1 MNVKTLTAFGAG
13 LRHSAG
19 AAALALGLV
28 AAAGMG
34 ANSVAAAEYKMAI
47 AHILPED
54 FENEVHPALT
64 HFKSL
69 VESGTN
75 GAVEVQIFGGGQL
88 GSEVETGK
96 QAQDG
101 KLLQSTVISS
111 GAMSSFYK
119 KYQAVTAPFL
129 FPNFQVAHAFFDGE
143 WFANFMKDSSKE
155 SGLRYLG
162 TFDDG
167 GGFVAFTTNKRLIK
181 TADDIKGLK
190 IRVEENPAHVAV
202 MRALGASA
210 TPLPWGEVIT
220 ALSTGLADGQFNAP
234 GVSKFFKLWE
244 VNSYTTLSRHIYNTQ
259 SWLVSEK
266 WLQSLP
272 EQHRKVI
279 IQAARESIGIAHGIS
294 ALQAIDGWNES
305 CKKFKEC
312 YILPAAERE
321 KMAAIA
327 RPAWKSWIVK
337 DFGLDEALVD
347 GLLNEVARVSAETE
361 KANARF
367 AN

>member
-1 MNVKTLTAFGAG
+1 MKNQTMAGFVAG
-13 LRHSAG
+13 LCKSAG
-19 AAALALGLV
+19 AAALSVGLIVGGGTGAEPAV
-28 AAAGMG
+28 AA
-34 ANSVAAAEYKMAI
+34 EFKMAI
-47 AHILPED
+47 AHLLPE
-54 FENEVHPALT
+54 EMNNEVHPALT

-75 GAVEVQIFGGGQL
+75 GAVEVQLFGAGQL

-143 WFANFMKDSSKE
+143 WFANFMKDSVKE

-167 GGFVAFTTNKRLIK
+167 GGFVAFTTNKRLIR

-210 TPLPWGEVIT
+210 TPLPWGEVTT

-234 GVSKFFKLWE
+234 GVSKFYKLWE
-244 VNSYTTLSRHIYNTQ
+244 VNSYTTLSRHIYNSQ
-259 SWLVSEK
+259 SWLVSDK
-266 WLQSLP
+266 WFQSLP
-272 EQHRKVI
+272 EAYRKVI

-294 ALQAIDGWNES
+294 AMQAIDGWDES

-312 YILPAAERE
+312 YILPVAERE
-321 KMAAIA
+321 KMAAVA

-347 GLLNEVARVSAETE
+347 GLLGEVARVSAEVE
-361 KANARF
+361 KSNARY